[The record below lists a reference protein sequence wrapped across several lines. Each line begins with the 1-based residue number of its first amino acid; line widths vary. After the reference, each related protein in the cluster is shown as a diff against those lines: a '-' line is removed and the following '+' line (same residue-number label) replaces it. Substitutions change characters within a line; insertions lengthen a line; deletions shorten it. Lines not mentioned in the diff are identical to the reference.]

1 MSSAGTCTQHERIN
15 TRGSG
20 GSERDSVVG
29 SICAEV
35 GADNAHDC
43 RFDGTLSGADR
54 IDARPC
60 QRDDANAIDAVPWP
74 FALATDVPA
83 PTANPLTEKLA
94 LAAPAAIVTE
104 LGALSAAPLAV
115 NVTVTALDAAE
126 GRLIVYV
133 PIPPT
138 SDRGRTR

>member
-1 MSSAGTCTQHERIN
+1 MLSPASA
-15 TRGSG
+15 
-20 GSERDSVVG
+20 V
-29 SICAEV
+29 
-35 GADNAHDC
+35 
-43 RFDGTLSGADR
+43 TL
-54 IDARPC
+54 IT
-60 QRDDANAIDAVPWP
+60 IDAVPWP
-74 FALATDVPA
+74 FALATNVPA

-115 NVTVTALDAAE
+115 NVTVTALEVAE

-138 SDRGRTR
+138 VIAGGPVIDNGRVGRSP